1 MDDIDNS
8 VVLGLPLLKLVDLEP
23 QIILDLKLGQKIR
36 FQLCYHYNHLKQNL
50 QYSVHTPVC
59 VG

>member
-36 FQLCYHYNHLKQNL
+36 FQLCYHCNL
-50 QYSVHTPVC
+50 FET
-59 VG
+59 